1 MAEEDKPDEKPEQ
14 APEAADVATN
24 PDLEKETEGMV
35 DLSDVLAT
43 GDNETGASDAADA
56 IAATDGDEASVDLFE
71 ENANKPTEAETEDK
85 PGFFDKLMLKL
96 FPEESTQKFIL
107 DKVTDKIVGNFHKAK
122 EAAKSGKERAKKF
135 AKEDS
140 KEIAAYCLEKLKEFA
155 GLLGKEI
162 KDFLSLKWKV
172 KSFFIA
178 GIILALVTVVVFNKS
193 LEGQLIPEAKKTYIL
208 NFNEVADKIYPIA
221 AEDKWEK
228 FRNPLRF
235 PEYVVRFDRLIV
247 MLKRSQFSSQSPMGV
262 FALYFETSSQE
273 AATELKFRESE
284 MRDVAARTLEGIT
297 YDEIRSFEG
306 KKKAKKALI
315 QSINKV
321 LNQGKLINIYFK
333 DFVLKP

>member
-1 MAEEDKPDEKPEQ
+1 MAEENKPDEQPD
-14 APEAADVATN
+14 EAGKEADVATN

-56 IAATDGDEASVDLFE
+56 IASSDGEEASVDLFE
-71 ENANKPTEAETEDK
+71 ENTNKEEVVEEEEK
-85 PGFFDKLMLKL
+85 PGFFDKLMLKA
-96 FPEESTQKFIL
+96 FPEDSTQKFIL
-107 DKVTDKIVGNFHKAK
+107 DRFTDTTVNTFTKSK
-122 EAAKSGKERAKKF
+122 EAIKEAKIRAKKF
-135 AKEDS
+135 AQEDS
-140 KEIAAYCLEKLKEFA
+140 KVIATKVTEKIKAIVAVLV
-155 GLLGKEI
+155 KEI
-162 KDFLSLKWKV
+162 KDFLSLRWKV
-172 KSFFIA
+172 KSLFFVA
-178 GIILALVTVVVFNKS
+178 VILALVTLVVFNKS
-193 LEGQLIPEAKKTYIL
+193 MEGQLIPEMKKNYIL

-273 AATELKFRESE
+273 AATEMKFRETE
-284 MRDVAARTLEGIT
+284 MRDVAARTLEEMT

-306 KKKAKKALI
+306 KQKAKKALI

-321 LNQGKLINIYFK
+321 LNQGKLVNVYFK